1 MKEDIL
7 NELERQGSFLGKLP
21 KQFIGDSSSI
31 PQDYFEKMEDR
42 FFQALKENKPK
53 ATSVSIWD
61 RHKFSMR
68 LAAIVSFAVIGF
80 GIFSIVQSTSELQL
94 SQNELQSYF
103 ASEEE
108 LEDANLCD
116 AACSQNH
123 KHILDNISNEEIKT
137 YFLETEGIDISKI

>member
-1 MKEDIL
+1 MEENVL
-7 NELERQGSFLGKLP
+7 NELEKQGSFLGKLP

-42 FFQALKENKPK
+42 FFHTLRENKPK

-68 LAAIVSFAVIGF
+68 LAAIVSFAVLGF
-80 GIFSIVQSTSELQL
+80 GIFSIVESSSEMKL

-108 LEDANLCD
+108 LDDVNLCD

-123 KHILDNISNEEIKT
+123 KHILDKISNEEIKI